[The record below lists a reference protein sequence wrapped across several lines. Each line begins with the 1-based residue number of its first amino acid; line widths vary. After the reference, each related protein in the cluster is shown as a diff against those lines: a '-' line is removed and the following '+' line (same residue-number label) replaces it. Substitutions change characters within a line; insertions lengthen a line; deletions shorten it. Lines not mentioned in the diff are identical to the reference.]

1 MTSLKK
7 NGLNKLDGIEMKKK
21 KRITQDEI
29 VNRLVSD
36 IEAFA
41 KRPSIEDIENLN
53 DEYFKMVPRSHLN
66 FIKKYGL
73 MEILGKLR
81 RKSHNIPE
89 PIPSWI
95 NERFE
100 FEK

>member
-1 MTSLKK
+1 
-7 NGLNKLDGIEMKKK
+7 MKKK

-29 VNRLVSD
+29 IDSILGYVDHFNY
-36 IEAFA
+36 
-41 KRPSIEDIENLN
+41 RPSIKDIEDLN
-53 DEYFKMVPRSHLN
+53 EEMQILPRSHIN

-73 MEILGKLR
+73 MEIFGKLR